1 MILPARRA
9 ANNVALLSPTPD
21 QVNLMRSSRALL
33 ALTLLPFASAR
44 AQSADTAHY
53 VVLFSGRPAGEYREW
68 FADGAVHSVYEY
80 NDRGRG
86 PHEES
91 VLKVGDGDVP
101 TSLSIVGHG
110 YLKDSVDE
118 HFTSEGGTAT
128 WKTSSDHGSH
138 ANAGRAYYISSAE
151 SPIGSQLLV
160 KAALANGGRVAL
172 LPSGEATVEKSG
184 EMTITANGKPIHV
197 VRYDVAGLGF
207 SPFPVWTDDENVH
220 FASVSGWSS
229 VVPVGWESA
238 VPAMI
243 AAQEQARGERFT
255 RLARELAHKPAGA
268 LVIRGA
274 RLFVAESASVQPGMT
289 VVMNGARIAAVGK
302 DGSVKIPT
310 GATVID
316 AGGKTLL
323 PGLWDMHVHIQ
334 PGEEGLM
341 HIAAGVTNARDMGN
355 DTVGVLELRRKFA
368 DGSLIGPRLMLAG
381 LIDGSGPYQVP
392 TGLLADDEATA
403 KRDVDWYAAH
413 GYEQIKVYSSMKPEL
428 VPGIIAE
435 AHAKGM
441 RVSGHV
447 PAFMTASQV
456 VKLGFNEV
464 QHANMLLLNF
474 MDTVKDTRSM
484 ARFTAV
490 GAAGKDLDLQSPRV
504 KEFVALFKSRG
515 TSIDPTLTTFEG
527 MFTARPGTLDPNQA
541 PIADR
546 MPPQVLR
553 SFYGGGLPVPAEMDQ
568 RYRDAFG
575 QMKGIVKAMYDA
587 GVPIVAGTDNGPVGF
602 QLLRELELYVQAGIP
617 APQVLKLATIG
628 SARVMHHEAD
638 RGSIAVGKVA
648 DVVLVDGDPTTN
660 ISDVRKTVLV
670 VKDGVRFD
678 PKELYAAVGV
688 KP

>member
-1 MILPARRA
+1 MRTFAI
-9 ANNVALLSPTPD
+9 NLLRLST
-21 QVNLMRSSRALL
+21 AI
-33 ALTLLPFASAR
+33 AIPFASAI
-44 AQSADTAHY
+44 AQQSTDTAHY
-53 VVLFSGRPAGEYREW
+53 VVLFSGRPAGDYREW
-68 FADGAVHSVYEY
+68 WSNGDLHSVYEY

-86 PHEES
+86 PHEVA
-91 VLKVGDGDVP
+91 VLRAGAGSVP
-101 TSLSIVGHG
+101 TSISIVGHG

-118 HFTSEGGTAT
+118 NFSSSGGTAT
-128 WKTSSDHGSH
+128 WKTLSEHGTR
-138 ANAGRAYYISSAE
+138 ADAGKAYYVTASE
-151 SPIGSQLLV
+151 SPVGSQLLI
-160 KAALANGGRVAL
+160 KAALANGGLIPL
-172 LPSGEATVEKSG
+172 LPSGEASVEKSG
-184 EMTITANGKPIHV
+184 EMTISVGGKPVHV
-197 VRYDVAGLGF
+197 VRYDIGGLGF
-207 SPFPVWTDDENVH
+207 SPFPLWLDDSGAH

-229 VVPVGWESA
+229 IVPIGWESA
-238 VPAMI
+238 VPSMLE
-243 AAQEQARGERFT
+243 AQEKARSDRYV
-255 RLARELAHKPAGA
+255 RLARDLSHKPAGA

-274 RLFVAESASVQPGMT
+274 RLFVAESATVRPSMT
-289 VVMNGARIAAVGK
+289 VVMTGDRITAVGA
-302 DGSVKIPT
+302 DGKVKIPA

-316 AGGKTLL
+316 AAGKTLI
-323 PGLWDMHVHIQ
+323 PGLWDMHVHIAA
-334 PGEEGLM
+334 GDDGLL

-355 DTVGVLELRRKFA
+355 DTISVLTLKKQFSV
-368 DGSLIGPRLMLAG
+368 GSLIGPRLMLAG

-403 KRDVDWYAAH
+403 RQDVDWYAAH

-428 VPGIIAE
+428 VPAIIAE
-435 AHAKGM
+435 AHAKGL

-456 VKLGFNEV
+456 VTLGFDEV

-484 ARFTAV
+484 ARFSAV

-504 KEFVALFKSRG
+504 REFVALFKSHG

-527 MFTARPGTLDPNQA
+527 MFNARPGTMNPNQA
-541 PIADR
+541 MIAGR
-546 MPPQVLR
+546 MPPQVQR
-553 SFYGGGLPVPAEMDQ
+553 SFYAGGLPVPAGMDQ
-568 RYRDAFG
+568 RYRDSFG
-575 QMKGIVKAMYDA
+575 AMKAMVKAMYDA

-638 RGSIAVGKVA
+638 RGSIAVGKFA
-648 DVVLVDGDPTTN
+648 DVVLVDGDPTAN
-660 ISDVRKTVLV
+660 ISDVRKTVMV

-678 PKELYAAVGV
+678 PKELYGAVGV

>member
-1 MILPARRA
+1 MHVTRSALA
-9 ANNVALLSPTPD
+9 AFALMAVALP
-21 QVNLMRSSRALL
+21 RAL
-33 ALTLLPFASAR
+33 AQ
-44 AQSADTAHY
+44 QSADTAHY

-68 FADGAVHSVYEY
+68 WTNGELHSVYEY

-91 VLKVGDGDVP
+91 VLRVGSAGVP
-101 TSLSIVGHG
+101 TSLSVVGHG

-118 HFTSEGGTAT
+118 KFTSSGGTAT
-128 WKTSSDHGSH
+128 WKTSSEHGTH
-138 ANAGRAYYISSAE
+138 ADAGHAYYVASSEA
-151 SPIGSQLLV
+151 PTGSQLLI
-160 KAALANGGRVAL
+160 KSALANGGRIPL
-172 LPSGEATVEKSG
+172 LPSGEASVVKSG
-184 EMTITANGKPIHV
+184 EMTITVRGKPVHV
-197 VRYDVAGLGF
+197 VRYDVGGFGF
-207 SPFPVWTDDENVH
+207 SPFPLWVDDSGEH

-229 VVPVGWESA
+229 VVPAGWEAA
-238 VPAMI
+238 VPAMTE
-243 AAQEQARGERFT
+243 AQEKARGERYM
-255 RLARELAHKPAGA
+255 RLARELSHKPTGP

-274 RLFVAESASVQPGMT
+274 KLFVAESASVRPGMT
-289 VVMNGARIAAVGK
+289 VVMSGDRITAVGL
-302 DGSVKIPT
+302 DGKTRIPA

-316 AGGKTLL
+316 AAGKMLI
-323 PGLWDMHVHIQ
+323 PGLWDMHVHIS
-334 PGEEGLM
+334 PGDDGLM

-355 DTVGVLELRRKFA
+355 DTISVLALRRQFA
-368 DGSLIGPRLMLAG
+368 ADSLIGPRLMLAG

-403 KRDVDWYAAH
+403 RKDVDWYAAH

-428 VPGIIAE
+428 VPAIIAE
-435 AHAKGM
+435 AHAKGL

-456 VKLGFNEV
+456 VTLGFDEV

-474 MDTVKDTRSM
+474 LDTVK
-484 ARFTAV
+484 ARFSAV

-504 KEFVALFKSRG
+504 REFVALFKSHG

-527 MFTARPGTLDPNQA
+527 MFNARPGTVDPNQA
-541 PIADR
+541 MIVDR
-546 MPPQVLR
+546 MPPQVQR
-553 SFYGGGLPVPAEMDQ
+553 SFYTGGLPVPPGMDQ

-575 QMKGIVKAMYDA
+575 EMKGIVKAMYDA

-602 QLLRELELYVQAGIP
+602 QLLRELELYVQTGIP

-628 SARVMHHEAD
+628 SARVMHHESD

-660 ISDVRKTVLV
+660 ISDVRKTVMV
-670 VKDGVRFD
+670 VKDGIRYD

>member
-1 MILPARRA
+1 MHVTRSAVSAFALVALALPRA
-9 ANNVALLSPTPD
+9 AAQQSP
-21 QVNLMRSSRALL
+21 
-33 ALTLLPFASAR
+33 
-44 AQSADTAHY
+44 DTAHY

-68 FADGAVHSVYEY
+68 WTNGELHSVYEY

-91 VLKVGDGDVP
+91 VLRVGSAGVP

-110 YLKDSVDE
+110 YLKDTVDE
-118 HFTSEGGTAT
+118 NFTTSGGTAT
-128 WKTSSDHGSH
+128 WKTPSEHGTH
-138 ANAGRAYYISSAE
+138 ADAGHAYYVASSEA
-151 SPIGSQLLV
+151 PTGSQLLI
-160 KAALANGGRVAL
+160 KSALANGGRMPL
-172 LPSGEATVEKSG
+172 LPSGEASVVKSG
-184 EMTITANGKPIHV
+184 EMTITVRGKPVHV
-197 VRYDVAGLGF
+197 VRYDVGGFGF
-207 SPFPVWTDDENVH
+207 SPFPLWLDDSGEH

-229 VVPVGWESA
+229 VVPAGWEPA

-243 AAQEQARGERFT
+243 EAQEKARGERYM
-255 RLARELAHKPAGA
+255 RLARELSHKPTGA

-274 RLFVAESASVQPGMT
+274 KLFVAESASVRPGMT
-289 VVMNGARIAAVGK
+289 VVMSGDRITAVGL
-302 DGSVKIPT
+302 DGKTKIPA

-316 AGGKTLL
+316 AAGKMLI
-323 PGLWDMHVHIQ
+323 PGLWDMHVHIS
-334 PGEEGLM
+334 PGDDGLM

-355 DTVGVLELRRKFA
+355 DTISVLALRRQFA
-368 DGSLIGPRLMLAG
+368 ADSLIGPRLMLAG

-403 KRDVDWYAAH
+403 RKDVDWYAAH

-428 VPGIIAE
+428 VPAIIAE
-435 AHAKGM
+435 AHAKGL

-456 VKLGFNEV
+456 VTLGFDEV

-474 MDTVKDTRSM
+474 LDTVKDTRSM
-484 ARFTAV
+484 ARFSAV
-490 GAAGKDLDLQSPRV
+490 AAAGKDLDLQSRRV
-504 KEFVALFKSRG
+504 REFVALFKSHG

-527 MFTARPGTLDPNQA
+527 MFSARPGTVDPNQA
-541 PIADR
+541 MIVDR
-546 MPPQVLR
+546 MPPQVQR
-553 SFYGGGLPVPAEMDQ
+553 SFYAGGLPVPPGMDQ

-575 QMKGIVKAMYDA
+575 EMKGIVKAMYDA

-628 SARVMHHEAD
+628 SARVMHHETD

-648 DVVLVDGDPTTN
+648 DVVLVNGDPTTN
-660 ISDVRKTVLV
+660 ISDVRKTVMV
-670 VKDGVRFD
+670 VKDGIRYD
-678 PKELYAAVGV
+678 PKELYAVVGV

>member
-1 MILPARRA
+1 MH
-9 ANNVALLSPTPD
+9 
-21 QVNLMRSSRALL
+21 LMRSVVVALVL
-33 ALTLLPFASAR
+33 ATMPFAHA
-44 AQSADTAHY
+44 AAQQSADTAHY

-68 FADGAVHSVYEY
+68 WSNGELHSVYDY

-86 PHEES
+86 PHQEA
-91 VLKVGDGDVP
+91 VLKLGDAGVP
-101 TSLSIVGHG
+101 SSISVIGHG

-118 HFTSEGGTAT
+118 RFTNSGGTAT
-128 WKTSSDHGSH
+128 WSTPSEHGTH
-138 ANAGRAYYISSAE
+138 ANAQGAYYVSSSE
-151 SPIGSQLLV
+151 SPIGSQLLI
-160 KAALANGGRVAL
+160 KTALANKGHVPL
-172 LPSGEATVEKSG
+172 LPSGEATVTQSG
-184 EMTITANGKPIHV
+184 EMTITANGKPVHV
-197 VRYDVAGLGF
+197 IRYDVGGFGF
-207 SPFPVWTDDENVH
+207 SPFPIWTDDGAAH
-220 FASVSGWSS
+220 FATVSGWSS
-229 VVPVGWESA
+229 VVPAGWEGGI
-238 VPAMI
+238 PAMV
-243 AAQEQARGERFT
+243 AAQDKARSDRYV
-255 RLARELAHKPAGA
+255 RLARDLSHKPTGA

-274 RLFVAESASVQPGMT
+274 RMFDAEQATMQPGMT
-289 VVMNGARIAAVGK
+289 VVMTGNRITAVGK
-302 DGSVKIPT
+302 DGSVKVPA
-310 GATVID
+310 GATIID
-316 AGGKTLL
+316 AAGKSLI
-323 PGLWDMHVHIQ
+323 PGLWDMHVHMQ
-334 PGEEGLM
+334 AGDDGLM

-355 DTVGVLELRRKFA
+355 DTISVLALQRQFA

-403 KRDVDWYAAH
+403 RKDVDWYAAH

-428 VPGIIAE
+428 VPAIIAE
-435 AHAKGM
+435 AHAKGL

-456 VKLGFNEV
+456 VKLGFDEV

-490 GAAGKDLDLQSPRV
+490 GAAGKDLDLNSPRV
-504 KEFVALFKSRG
+504 REFIALFKSHG
-515 TSIDPTLTTFEG
+515 TDIDPTLTTFEG
-527 MFTARPGTLDPNQA
+527 MFNARPGTVDPNQA
-541 PIADR
+541 MIVDR
-546 MPPQVLR
+546 MPPQVQR
-553 SFYGGGLPVPAEMDQ
+553 SFYTGGLPVPPGMDQ

-575 QMKGIVKAMYDA
+575 EMKGIVKAMYDA

-628 SARVMHHEAD
+628 SARVMHHETD

-648 DVVLVDGDPTTN
+648 DVVLVNGDPTTN
-660 ISDVRKTVLV
+660 ISDVRRTVMV
-670 VKDGVRFD
+670 VKDGIRFD